1 MTSKIDSESLKGP
14 IFIGSLQNFGESL
27 EKNDYI
33 GLISVVYQLNAQM
46 FKTILKGIYLLSLWQ
61 QSLEAMD
68 EATKL
73 LFIKDL
79 LFCRLPVDDFDFFE
93 PDMVAAAA
101 TAALLFEIKA

>member
-1 MTSKIDSESLKGP
+1 MDLLESKRFSSLR
-14 IFIGSLQNFGESL
+14 LR
-27 EKNDYI
+27 
-33 GLISVVYQLNAQM
+33 
-46 FKTILKGIYLLSLWQ
+46 ILSAAAAAATAATAAAADEAAELSPAARPLLSLWQ

>member
-1 MTSKIDSESLKGP
+1 MDLLESKRFSSLR
-14 IFIGSLQNFGESL
+14 LR
-27 EKNDYI
+27 
-33 GLISVVYQLNAQM
+33 
-46 FKTILKGIYLLSLWQ
+46 ILSAAILSAAATAATAAAADEAAEAPELSPTPRPLLSLWQ

-79 LFCRLPVDDFDFFE
+79 LFCRLPVDDFDFF
-93 PDMVAAAA
+93 DMVAAAA